1 MHLNNFKNSLHHLKC
16 FLIEVKFTE
25 NDFTKCGGYAS
36 NGNSSKTKLTCE
48 NGEML
53 LNDFQTCYLQGAN
66 GKSKLHR
73 KYLDFFDKTDFS
85 EIAFSQ
91 KCPFILNHQCIRNQS
106 LLRALISENKIDNGY
121 FVLLHHDLN
130 ESIKKEWDLY
140 LNNLSD
146 KAKKEVLK
154 ISASDLVKESANEN
168 FRNYFKDRYLI

>member
-1 MHLNNFKNSLHHLKC
+1 MADSVVFRRSDSRSI
-16 FLIEVKFTE
+16 FFIRWTE
-25 NDFTKCGGYAS
+25 NLPQSATAYS
-36 NGNSSKTKLTCE
+36 
-48 NGEML
+48 
-53 LNDFQTCYLQGAN
+53 LNRYLQGAN